1 MTALRNGQTFTA
13 KGIVTFVVSDA
24 RLDNIPTSERGP
36 ATYYCFDVCV
46 DGEVVVVGCV
56 LLDDEGIAAFL
67 DEAVT

>member
-46 DGEVVVVGCV
+46 DGEVVADCV
-56 LLDDEGIAAFL
+56 LFDDEGIAAFL
-67 DEAVT
+67 GEVPS